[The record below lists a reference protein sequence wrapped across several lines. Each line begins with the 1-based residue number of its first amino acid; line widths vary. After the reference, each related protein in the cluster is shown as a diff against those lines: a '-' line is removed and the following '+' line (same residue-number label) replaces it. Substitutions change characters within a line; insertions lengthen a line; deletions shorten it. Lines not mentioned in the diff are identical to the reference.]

1 MEELEETSNEF
12 ILSPE
17 RLFYKIGEVGKII
30 GIEAHVIRYWERL
43 FPEIKPSRSKSGQR
57 VYTKKE
63 IDLLLY
69 IKRLQFDEG
78 YTIQG
83 VKKKLQEDRK
93 FSKQEVLKKNTE
105 LVRYIKARL
114 LDILNSIKT

>member
-12 ILSPE
+12 SLSPE
-17 RLFYKIGEVGKII
+17 RLFYKIGEVGKIL
-30 GIEAHVIRYWERL
+30 GVEAHVIRYWERL
-43 FPEIKPSRSKSGQR
+43 FPEIRPSRSKSGQR

-63 IDLLLY
+63 IDLLSY

-83 VKKKLQEDRK
+83 VKKKLQDRK
-93 FSKQEVLKKNTE
+93 LSKQEVFKKNTE
-105 LVRYIKARL
+105 LVRYIKTRL
-114 LDILNSIKT
+114 LEILNSIKT